1 MASVFTQ
8 FCGINYAK
16 IKLKGGIMAYLA
28 CLEEKEL
35 ESLSG
40 VFRSFRAS
48 MKSSPTSFSQTR
60 MANGER
66 SQGQGPSSPPS
77 LGHSDLGALTAS
89 LFRLTSKL
97 HFPWLKEPIFGL
109 NYWGTHLLQNVALE
123 VWQNKEVAH
132 QESQNLNL
140 TLSKFEGLCPFFQI
154 CMWKQR
160 SFSA

>member
-97 HFPWLKEPIFGL
+97 HFPWLKEPIFCL
-109 NYWGTHLLQNVALE
+109 NY
-123 VWQNKEVAH
+123 
-132 QESQNLNL
+132 
-140 TLSKFEGLCPFFQI
+140 
-154 CMWKQR
+154 
-160 SFSA
+160 